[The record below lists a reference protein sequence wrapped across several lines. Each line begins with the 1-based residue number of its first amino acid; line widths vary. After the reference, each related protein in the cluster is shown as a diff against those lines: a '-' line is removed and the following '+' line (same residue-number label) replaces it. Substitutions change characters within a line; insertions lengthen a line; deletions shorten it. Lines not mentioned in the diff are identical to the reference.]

1 MSIVAD
7 LVRLLEAGKL
17 EYYIILGQLLALLWV
32 VKQWRSAEKD
42 RVEDLKTMVGLATEV
57 KNNVATLV
65 ELVKESSP
73 RRSR

>member
-1 MSIVAD
+1 MAD

-17 EYYIILGQLLALLWV
+17 EYYIILGQLLGWLWT